1 MAREPRVRLDIVIEE
16 QALRPLLAA
25 IEAAGASGYSIVE
38 AVSGTGQ
45 HGRREPDHVSG
56 VQANTIVFVL
66 VRPEIADD
74 VVAATQGVLQHFRGL
89 VTTLDVTIHVPD
101 RSGRRRSG

>member
-16 QALRPLLAA
+16 SARRPLLAA
-25 IEAAGASGYSIVE
+25 IEAAGASGYSVVD

-45 HGRREPDHVSG
+45 HGRRESDHVSG
-56 VQANTIVFVL
+56 LLANTIVFVL

-74 VVAATQGVLQHFRGL
+74 VIAAAQGVLEHFRGL
-89 VTTLDVTIHVPD
+89 ITSLEVTLHTSD
-101 RSGRRRSG
+101 